1 MMTSGI
7 VLERPGEKPL
17 QLTELVLDFTG
28 TLALEGKVLPG
39 VAERLTKLAE
49 RMRIVVLTA
58 DTFGT
63 ARSVLK
69 DLPVEVHVVETGSD
83 KEIDIVRTIGA
94 SKLAVIGNGRND
106 VPMMNLAALG
116 IAVIGPEGCAPK
128 LLTIAHVVTRD
139 ITEALDL
146 LTNPLRLK
154 ATLRG

>member
-28 TLALEGKVLPG
+28 TLALDGQLLPG

-106 VPMMNLAALG
+106 LPVMNLADLR
-116 IAVIGPEGCAPK
+116 IAVIGPEGCSAR
-128 LLTIAHVVTRD
+128 LIGAADVVVRD
-139 ITEALDL
+139 VCDALDL
-146 LTNPLRLK
+146 LANPLRLK

>member
-1 MMTSGI
+1 MAEGLVI
-7 VLERPGEKPL
+7 ELPGEKPL
-17 QLTELVLDFTG
+17 QLTDLVLDFTG
-28 TLALEGKVLPG
+28 TLAVDGKVLPG
-39 VAERLTKLAE
+39 VAERLKTLAE
-49 RMRIVVLTA
+49 HMRIVVLTA

-63 ARSVLK
+63 ARSALR
-69 DLPVEVHVVETGSD
+69 DLPVEVHVVETGGD

-128 LLTIAHVVTRD
+128 LLAMAHVVTRD

>member
-1 MMTSGI
+1 MAEGLVI
-7 VLERPGEKPL
+7 ERPGEKPL
-17 QLTELVLDFTG
+17 EITDLVLDFTG

-39 VAERLTKLAE
+39 VAERLKKLAE

-83 KEIDIVRTIGA
+83 KEIDIVRSLGGRKFA
-94 SKLAVIGNGRND
+94 AIGNGRND

-128 LLTIAHVVTRD
+128 LLALAHVVTRD

>member
-1 MMTSGI
+1 MAEGV
-7 VLERPGEKPL
+7 VLKLPGEKPL
-17 QLTELVLDFTG
+17 EITDLVLDFTG
-28 TLALEGKVLPG
+28 TLALDGKVLPG
-39 VAERLTKLAE
+39 VAERLKTLAE

-69 DLPVEVHVVETGSD
+69 NLPVEVHVVETGSD